1 MPKTRLR
8 HFFMFATLIRFKQ
21 ALNCICISFF
31 AQVMTKCP
39 QKCCF
44 GPLCTVGQKVD
55 FWQKPIFSKT
65 SYFDFLLKYTCLPT
79 HQSRNLQIQRFLPF
93 FLASGSTANP
103 AKSMI
108 LAYFKEIW
116 YLMFFAA
123 M

>member
-1 MPKTRLR
+1 MPKIRLS

-39 QKCCF
+39 QKCCL
-44 GPLCTVGQKVD
+44 GPLCTVGPRVD
-55 FWQKPIFSKT
+55 IWQKSIFSKT

-79 HQSRNLQIQRFLPF
+79 HESRNLQIQRFLAL

-103 AKSMI
+103 TKSTI

-116 YLMFFAA
+116 YLMFFAD